1 MSAVELAVGV
11 AGPSLERRI
20 ELADMVAYGGATWD
34 WHRLHYD
41 PVYLAGRGLDRAVVD
56 GQAFGAYLVE
66 QLQDWLG
73 PKAWVRKLNFRFKS
87 MVFAG
92 ETIRV
97 TGTITAFDPADGR
110 ALTCAQQIHVG
121 DRLSVDA
128 DATVLLEGWNA

>member
-1 MSAVELAVGV
+1 MSRVEPAVGAV
-11 AGPSLERRI
+11 GPALERRI

-41 PVYLAGRGLDRAVVD
+41 PAYLAGRGLDRAVVD

-73 PKAWVRKLNFRFKS
+73 PMAWVRKLNFRFKA

-97 TGTITAFDPADGR
+97 TGVVTAFER
-110 ALTCAQQIHVG
+110 ARGGTVTCTQQIHVD
-121 DRLSVDA
+121 DRLCVDA